1 MRNIIGKLKHCS
13 LCISRNMFWIPF
25 LILSPS
31 IFFFG
36 CLGATLCTYWGIAA
50 MQEVYERW
58 LSCGEDWKKSSWA
71 LSLEKTSTE
80 RRKGARRWMTKS
92 QIERKYESKEIAQE
106 IVASKMAPE
115 CEHQRKR
122 HPDLPHRDD
131 HYLHI
136 HQPFYFYF
144 WFHLKKICSWIIY
157 IYITNC
163 WHDAIQDSNVK

>member
-1 MRNIIGKLKHCS
+1 
-13 LCISRNMFWIPF
+13 
-25 LILSPS
+25 
-31 IFFFG
+31 
-36 CLGATLCTYWGIAA
+36 

-58 LSCGEDWKKSSWA
+58 LPCGEDWKKSSWA

-144 WFHLKKICSWIIY
+144 
-157 IYITNC
+157 
-163 WHDAIQDSNVK
+163 